1 MSLLSSIGQTLREA
15 LRSREPLPPALEDRL
30 QALTE
35 LSPPPTRNPHRR
47 SRFVTVDVETTG
59 MDMHRDALVSIGAV
73 AVERGVIDL
82 AHCFELVVRQHA
94 ASSVDNI
101 LIHRIG
107 GQRQLAGVE
116 RSEALIGFM
125 EYVAHAPLV
134 AYRAE
139 FDRTV
144 LDRALRADLGI
155 RTMSRWID
163 LAELLP
169 ALYPGNENRTMD
181 DWLATMGIRMIA
193 RHDALADALATA
205 QMLQVCLRK
214 AEALGMTCPQH
225 LIEMTQAQHWLGK
238 R

>member
-59 MDMHRDALVSIGAV
+59 IDMHRDALVSIGAV

-82 AHCFELVVRQHA
+82 AHCFELVVRQDA

-214 AEALGMTCPQH
+214 ADALGMTCPQH